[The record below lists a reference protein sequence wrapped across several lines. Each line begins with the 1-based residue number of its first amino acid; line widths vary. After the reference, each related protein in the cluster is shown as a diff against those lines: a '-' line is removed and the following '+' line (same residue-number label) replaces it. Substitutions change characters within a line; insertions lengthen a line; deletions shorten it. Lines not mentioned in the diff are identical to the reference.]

1 MSDAPQPTRGV
12 LVIRAITALALVIPA
27 GYIAWAK
34 TPIPLLLLVGI
45 AAALVAIRIG
55 QEGEAR
61 YGRRVIVTEMYRV
74 GRENQD
80 KQMMLG
86 GLAGYLMLLCFAAAA
101 WFGFFA

>member
-1 MSDAPQPTRGV
+1 MSEAPKATRGV
-12 LVIRAITALALVIPA
+12 LIIRAITALALVVPA
-27 GYIAWAK
+27 AYMAWVK
-34 TPIPLLLLVGI
+34 TPVPLLLLVGV

-80 KQMMLG
+80 KPMMLG
-86 GLAGYLMLLCFAAAA
+86 GLAGYLMVICFLLAGY
-101 WFGFFA
+101 FGFFG